1 MKLGKFNEAL
11 NVAREFGMDG
21 TDVAI
26 LFAIAEKRRDQGV
39 ATIMQFSSGTDF
51 AAFATIHERVK
62 RMVKAGILR
71 KDVKEDNQRF
81 KILNDGP
88 TLDKFLDKLN
98 SV

>member
-11 NVAREFGMDG
+11 SVAREFDLDG

-26 LFAIAEKRRDQGV
+26 LFAIAEKRRDNGV

-51 AAFATIHERVK
+51 ASFATVHERVK
-62 RMVKAGILR
+62 RMVKTGILR

-88 TLDKFLDKLN
+88 KLDRFLDKLN

>member
-88 TLDKFLDKLN
+88 ALDKFLDKLN